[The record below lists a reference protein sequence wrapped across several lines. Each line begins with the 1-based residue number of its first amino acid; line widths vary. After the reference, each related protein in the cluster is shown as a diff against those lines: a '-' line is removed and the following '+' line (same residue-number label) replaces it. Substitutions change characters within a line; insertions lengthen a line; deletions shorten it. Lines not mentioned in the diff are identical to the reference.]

1 MVKVKT
7 LKECFDEWVKSGR
20 KKDYGHDFTVHEI
33 RMEFY
38 QHQMKMAERMYRFTK
53 ERMCAQLN
61 EWQSEF
67 PEHVVTYEGLVQ
79 ECEKSHVG

>member
-7 LKECFDEWVKSGR
+7 MKECFDEWVQSGR

-38 QHQMKMAERMYRFTK
+38 QHQMKMAERMYRYTTEK
-53 ERMCAQLN
+53 MCVQLK
-61 EWQSEF
+61 EWQKEF
-67 PEHVVTYEGLVQ
+67 PEYADTYENLMKV
-79 ECEKSHVG
+79 CE